1 MAEGL
6 FRYFGGDDFD
16 VYSAGTEP
24 APQIHPLA
32 VEVMREIGLDISG
45 QTPKHVRTLLN
56 QEFDYVITVC
66 DNARKVCPVFP
77 KETINIHW
85 GLKDPAVAEGTK
97 KERLAVFRETRNL
110 LYEKIKEFLDLYQ

>member
-6 FRYFGGDDFD
+6 LRYFGRDDFD

-32 VEVMREIGLDISG
+32 VEVMGEIGLDISG

-66 DNARKVCPVFP
+66 DNARKACPVFP
-77 KETINIHW
+77 RETTNIHW
-85 GLKDPAVAEGTK
+85 ALEDPAAAEGTK
-97 KERLAVFRETRNL
+97 EERLAVFRETRDL
-110 LYEKIKEFLDLYQ
+110 LYSRIKEFLDL